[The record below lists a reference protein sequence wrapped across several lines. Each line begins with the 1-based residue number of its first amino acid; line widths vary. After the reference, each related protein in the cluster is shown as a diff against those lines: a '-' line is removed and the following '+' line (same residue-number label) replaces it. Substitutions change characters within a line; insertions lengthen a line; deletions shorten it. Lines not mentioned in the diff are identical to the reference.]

1 MAEDGLLAI
10 GELARRTGVAAS
22 ALRYYERI
30 GLLSPAARV
39 GQRRCYTA
47 ASAERVALIGLYQDA
62 GFTLQEIG
70 RMLAA
75 TSQGRQGWGEMAER
89 KIAELDARIA
99 DAQQAKTLIQH
110 ALECPHRDLL
120 TCPKFQSALEAHL
133 NALNR
138 RDRVSTS

>member
-1 MAEDGLLAI
+1 
-10 GELARRTGVAAS
+10 
-22 ALRYYERI
+22 
-30 GLLSPAARV
+30 
-39 GQRRCYTA
+39 
-47 ASAERVALIGLYQDA
+47 
-62 GFTLQEIG
+62 
-70 RMLAA
+70 
-75 TSQGRQGWGEMAER
+75 MAER

-110 ALECPHRDLL
+110 ALECPHHDLL